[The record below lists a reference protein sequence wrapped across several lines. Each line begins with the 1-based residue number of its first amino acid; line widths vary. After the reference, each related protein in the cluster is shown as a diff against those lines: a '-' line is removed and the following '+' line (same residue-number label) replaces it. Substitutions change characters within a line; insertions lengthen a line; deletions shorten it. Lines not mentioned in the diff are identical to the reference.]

1 MSIWSRLGNAFRA
14 RRVSDDVDE
23 ELASHI
29 EEAVARGRDPEEVRR
44 AFGSALRYREQSLDH
59 RVAGW
64 LSALTGDIA
73 FGWRQ
78 VRKNRVTSAAAIVSL
93 ALAIGA
99 CTTAFRLIDAM
110 LLRPLPIAGPER
122 LHALVRSGIGPDG
135 RQRIGEGTE
144 YPLFERWREAVKGQ
158 AEVVAVSFASRD
170 DVTYGSDDEME
181 KAYRQYVSGWVFREF
196 GLRPAIGRVLSDADD
211 ATPKNHRVAVL
222 AHHYWT
228 SRFGAD
234 PSIVGRTFRQGN
246 DLYQIVGV
254 VQEGFTGTEPGTM
267 TDIFVPTMMHDGVE
281 RADWSWFRTL
291 VLIDPGVDPEPVR
304 QRLAATFQAFQ
315 EERARGIRHWS
326 ANDRRNFLSQELVLE
341 PAAAGISNLQRDHR
355 QALVTLGAL
364 VLLVLLIAC
373 ANVANLMT
381 AQGASR
387 AREMALR
394 VSLGAGRWR
403 LVQLV
408 MAESAW
414 VAGLATLLGALF
426 AWWSAPAVVGMIGSA
441 ENPARLALTADWRV
455 LLFAI
460 ALAVGATGL
469 FGLAPAMHA
478 SAVRPID
485 AIKASAPRARRKM
498 MHALIA
504 AQVAF
509 CFVVLLLAGVFIA
522 SFDRL
527 ANQPVGFSSERVV
540 TLETV
545 AKERQPIVYWE
556 QVASHLRT
564 LPGVEAVGIS
574 GWPLL
579 VGNGWNGVVD
589 VDGRSRVEG
598 LAYFLNVS
606 PEWRQTMK
614 IRLIAGRDLRSTDT
628 TPGAALVNETFVRT
642 YFGGES
648 PIGRTFVKPEGTG
661 NGLRFEVVGVVN
673 DARYRNMR
681 EPITATAYVPLLS
694 RNAAGELVSRPNAS
708 FIVRTTA
715 ADPLAL
721 AGVLRQEVRR
731 ARSEFRVSTVRT
743 QQALVER
750 HLVRER
756 LLASLAVF
764 FAGVALVLAAVGLYG
779 VLHYTVVQRRRE
791 LGIRLALGASTAHI
805 AGRVT
810 AEVFTM
816 VAVGAVVG
824 AGLGLASERY
834 VEALFYEV
842 TAKDPSMLAL
852 PSITIVCAAVLAAL
866 PPILRAARIDPM
878 AMLRTD

>member
-1 MSIWSRLGNAFRA
+1 MSLWSRLGNAFRA
-14 RRVSDDVDE
+14 RHVSDDVDE

-29 EEAVARGRDPEEVRR
+29 EEAIERGRDPDDVRR
-44 AFGSALRYREQSLDH
+44 AFGSTLRHREASLDH

-64 LSALTGDIA
+64 LTALAADVA
-73 FGWRQ
+73 FGWRHI
-78 VRKNRVTSAAAIVSL
+78 RKNRVTSAAAIVSL

-122 LHALVRSGIGPDG
+122 LHVLVRSGIGPDG

-144 YPLFERWREAVKGQ
+144 YPLFVEWRAAVQGQ
-158 AEVVAVSFASRD
+158 AEVLAVSFASRE
-170 DVTYGSDDEME
+170 DVTYGGDDEME
-181 KAYRQYVSGWVFREF
+181 KAYRQYVSGWMFREF
-196 GLRPAIGRVLSDADD
+196 GLRPALGRLLDDADD
-211 ATPKNHRVAVL
+211 ATPKAHRVAVL

-228 SRFGAD
+228 SRFAAD
-234 PSIVGRTFRQGN
+234 PTIVGRTFRQGN
-246 DLYQIVGV
+246 DLYEIVGV

-291 VLIDPGVDPEPVR
+291 VLIDPGMDTEAIR
-304 QRLAATFQAFQ
+304 HRLAATFQAFQ

-326 ANDRRNFLSQELVLE
+326 DSERHNFLSQDLVLE

-355 QALVTLGAL
+355 QALVTLGLL

-381 AQGASR
+381 AQGAAR

-408 MAESAW
+408 LAESAW
-414 VAGLATLLGALF
+414 VAGLATGLGALF
-426 AWWSAPAVVGMIGSA
+426 AWWSAPAVVAMIGSA
-441 ENPARLALTADWRV
+441 ENPARLALATDWRV
-455 LLFAI
+455 VLFAI
-460 ALAVGATGL
+460 GLAVCVTGL
-469 FGLAPAMHA
+469 FGLAPAIHA
-478 SAVRPID
+478 SAVRPIE
-485 AIKASAPRARRKM
+485 AMKASAPRARRRA
-498 MHALIA
+498 MHVLVA

-527 ANQPVGFSSERVV
+527 ANQPVGFSAERVL

-545 AKERQPIVYWE
+545 ARERQPIVLWE
-556 QVASHLRT
+556 QVASHIRAV
-564 LPGVEAVGIS
+564 PGVEAVGIS
-574 GWPLL
+574 GFPLL
-579 VGNGWNGVVD
+579 SGNGWNGAVD
-589 VDGRSRVEG
+589 VDGRPRVDG

-606 PEWRQTMK
+606 PEWRQAMQ
-614 IRLIAGRDLRSTDT
+614 IRLIAGRDLRSTDA

-642 YFGGES
+642 YFGGEN
-648 PIGRTFVKPEGTG
+648 PIGRTFVKPEGSGTRA
-661 NGLRFEVVGVVN
+661 RFEVVGIVN

-681 EPITATAYVPLLS
+681 EPITATAYVPLVTRS
-694 RNAAGELVSRPNAS
+694 ADGALVTRPNAS
-708 FIVRTTA
+708 FIVRTTT
-715 ADPLAL
+715 ADPLTL

-743 QQALVER
+743 QQALIER

-756 LLASLAVF
+756 LLATLAVF
-764 FAGVALVLAAVGLYG
+764 FAAVALVLAGVGLYG
-779 VLHYTVVQRRRE
+779 VLHYTVLQRRRE
-791 LGIRLALGASTAHI
+791 FGIRLALGASAAHI
-805 AGRVT
+805 ARRVT

-816 VAVGAVVG
+816 VAVGALLG

-834 VEALFYEV
+834 VETLFYEV
-842 TAKDPSMLAL
+842 AATDPSMLAL
-852 PSITIVCAAVLAAL
+852 PSLTIAAAAVLAAL

-878 AMLRTD
+878 AMLRSD